1 MKNEYIKVPPQA
13 IDLEEAVLGA
23 LLMEK
28 DAYSE
33 IASIVDVPT
42 FYKKENQ
49 LIFAAIKSLATKNQP
64 IDMLIVTEELRKQG
78 TLKEAGGPF
87 YITQLISRVASAAH
101 IEKHARILA
110 QKYMARELIR
120 VAHEIQRGAYNE
132 EQDIEDVL
140 QFADKSIGEITDLG
154 AGADT
159 GAMHEAVLKATLDEI
174 NTDCINT
181 AKGIVPGIPTGFN
194 SLDSLIGGWRDG
206 TLTIIA
212 SRPGIGKTSLALN
225 FAKVAAQQGK
235 WVNFFSFEMS
245 KVDLCKIYISGEA
258 DVSRNKIRDGKL
270 SSDDWIR
277 ITQLPNTLPIKWI
290 DRAGINVN
298 HIKSLVRKNRRAGQ
312 CDLVIIDYLQ
322 LITPTDR
329 RVVREQQI
337 SEMSRTLKEI
347 TLNENIPII
356 CLSQLNREAEKDEP
370 QTAHLRESG
379 AIEQDADVIILPW
392 RPGYNGG
399 MVDGEPV
406 PETEIKMMVKK
417 NRRGRR
423 GEFKIYANEEMTMFS
438 EQPIISNYSN
448 IQFEGGF
455 RPPEF

>member
-1 MKNEYIKVPPQA
+1 MKNEYTNMPPQA

-23 LLMEK
+23 LILDR

-49 LIFAAIKSLATKNQP
+49 LVFAAIKSLAEKNQP

-78 TLKEAGGPF
+78 KLKEAGGPF

-181 AKGIVPGIPTGFN
+181 AKGVAPGIPTGFN

-277 ITQLPNTLPIKWI
+277 ITQLPNALPIKWI

-329 RVVREQQI
+329 KVVREQQI

-423 GEFKIYANEEMTMFS
+423 GEFKIYANEEMTIFS
-438 EQPIISNYSN
+438 EQPIIGGYPN
-448 IQFEGGF
+448 IRFEGDF

>member
-1 MKNEYIKVPPQA
+1 MVETEKTYLGQMPPQA

-23 LLMEK
+23 LLLEK

-49 LIFAAIKSLATKNQP
+49 LVFAAIKSLATQNQP
-64 IDMLIVTEELRKQG
+64 IDMLIVAEELRRLG
-78 TLKEAGGPF
+78 TLQETGGP
-87 YITQLISRVASAAH
+87 YYLAKLSARVASAAH

-110 QKYMARELIR
+110 QKHMARELIR
-120 VAHEIQRGAYNE
+120 VADEIQRGAYDQG
-132 EQDIEDVL
+132 QDIADVL
-140 QFADKSIGEITDLG
+140 QLADKSISEITDLG

-159 GAMHEAVLKATLDEI
+159 GAMHEVVLKATLDEI
-174 NTDCINT
+174 NTDCINA
-181 AKGIVPGIPTGFN
+181 AKGVEPGIPTGFD

-206 TLTIIA
+206 TFTIIA

-225 FAKVAAQQGK
+225 FAKVAAQRGK

-245 KVDLCKIYISGEA
+245 KVDLCKIFISGEA
-258 DVSRNKIRDGKL
+258 EVSRNKIRDGRL
-270 SSDDWIR
+270 SSADWDKIYR
-277 ITQLPNTLPIKWI
+277 LPHTLPIKWI

-322 LITPTDR
+322 LIAPTDR
-329 RVVREQQI
+329 KLVREQQI

-347 TLNENIPII
+347 TLNENIPVI

-370 QTAHLRESG
+370 QTSHLRESG

-399 MVDGEPV
+399 IVDGEPV
-406 PETEIKMMVKK
+406 PETEIKMLVKK

-423 GEFKIYANEEMTMFS
+423 GDFKIYANEEMTVFS
-438 EQPIISNYSN
+438 EQPLD
-448 IQFEGGF
+448 
-455 RPPEF
+455 RPF